1 MWRKII
7 RILFMKKVTAGL
19 FGLSHPHAIAHLKT
33 LNQSEWVDKV
43 FLFDESF
50 ELIQKVRQTHG
61 AKVVEGYSDLDQ
73 MLTATDIDFGVACF
87 RNDLNADLC
96 IRLLKSG
103 MHVISEKPIGNNVA
117 SVAAAV
123 QTAKE
128 AKLILGVMYQNR
140 YHPTTQ
146 AAKQLIQ
153 DGVIGDV
160 TACEARMV
168 TSQVKFRNPK
178 HWLFNNAQSGG
189 GILSWL
195 GCHYIDLATYILGK
209 DIVQVSG
216 VVDTLSGE
224 DIDVE
229 DVASVTFR
237 FANGALGS
245 MQAGYQLAI
254 SGAGYM
260 GPTYDTYMG
269 FRGRLG
275 RVFWEPTKAPPDLHL
290 ESVAD
295 GWKTAPQRS
304 FSYVLPQVD
313 AYGGAHGVL
322 FINDF
327 IKAMHG
333 EGEPPATG
341 DDALKV
347 ARIIEAV
354 YVSDESGKRINL

>member
-1 MWRKII
+1 
-7 RILFMKKVTAGL
+7 MKKVTAGL

-33 LNQSEWVDKV
+33 LVQSDWVDKV
-43 FLFDESF
+43 LLFDEAPDVV
-50 ELIQKVRQTHG
+50 QKVQETYQT
-61 AKVVEGYSDLDQ
+61 KVAGGYSDLDH
-73 MLTATDIDFGVACF
+73 MLSATEIDFGVACF
-87 RNDLNADLC
+87 RNDVNAELC
-96 IRLLKSG
+96 IQLLQAG
-103 MHVISEKPIGNNVA
+103 IHVVSEKPIGHTVA
-117 SVAAAV
+117 KIETAVKAAKDAN
-123 QTAKE
+123 
-128 AKLILGVMYQNR
+128 LILGVMYQNR

-146 AAKQLIQ
+146 EAKQLIQ
-153 DGVIGDV
+153 KGVFGDV

-178 HWLFNNAQSGG
+178 HWLFKKAQSGG

-195 GCHYIDLATYILGK
+195 GCHYIDLVTYILGQ

-216 VVDTLSGE
+216 VVDTLSKE

-229 DVASVTFR
+229 DVASLTFR

-269 FRGRLG
+269 FRGQLG
-275 RVFWEPTKAPPDLHL
+275 RVFWEPTKTPPDLHL

-295 GWKTAPQRS
+295 QWKMAPQRS
-304 FSYVLPQVD
+304 FSYTLPQVE
-313 AYGGAHGVL
+313 AYGGAHGL
-322 FINDF
+322 AFMNDF
-327 IKAMHG
+327 IKAMQG

-341 DDALKV
+341 ADALKV

-354 YVSDESGKRINL
+354 YASSESGKRMDL

>member
-1 MWRKII
+1 
-7 RILFMKKVTAGL
+7 MKKVTAGL

-33 LNQSEWVDKV
+33 LNQSDWVDRIY
-43 FLFDESF
+43 LFDEAPDV
-50 ELIQKVRQTHG
+50 IQKVQQTYG
-61 AKVVEGYSDLDQ
+61 AKVVKGYSDLDQ
-73 MLTATDIDFGVACF
+73 MLSETDINFGIACF
-87 RNDLNADLC
+87 RNDLNANLC
-96 IRLLKSG
+96 IKLLQG
-103 MHVISEKPIGNNVA
+103 GIHVISEKPIGNNVA
-117 SVAAAV
+117 SVEAAV
-123 QTAKE
+123 KAAKD
-128 AKLILGVMYQNR
+128 ANLILGVMYQNR

-146 AAKQLIQ
+146 EAKQLIQ
-153 DGVIGDV
+153 NGVIGDV

-178 HWLFNNAQSGG
+178 HWLFNKKQSGG

-195 GCHYIDLATYILGK
+195 GCHYIDLVTYILGQ

-216 VVDTLSGE
+216 MVDTLSGE

-229 DVASVTFR
+229 DVASLTFR

-269 FRGRLG
+269 FRGQLG
-275 RVFWEPTKAPPDLHL
+275 RVFWEPTQSPPHLHL
-290 ESVAD
+290 ESLAD
-295 GWKTAPQRS
+295 GWKVAPQRS

-313 AYGGAHGVL
+313 AYGGAHGL
-322 FINDF
+322 AFIDDF
-327 IKAMHG
+327 IKAMQG
-333 EGEPPATG
+333 EGAPPTTG
-341 DDALKV
+341 EDALKV

-354 YVSDESGKRINL
+354 YASSVSGKRIDL